1 MSTPRL
7 ATHSFA
13 ASKANAVHGHPQ
25 TDITGLVTALS
36 LLAPLSGAVL
46 ANPEGNTPTG
56 GDNSTRLA
64 TTAFVN
70 AAITAAVIAARPAR
84 ATAEAWTVANAV
96 LPSGVIGVESDTLR
110 FKIGDGVTVW
120 VALVYSGE
128 FFDGVFSEGVAPATP
143 ASGKV
148 ILYAKTDGL
157 LYSKDDAGVETL
169 VSGAAAG
176 FDGTFTEAAAPA
188 TPAAGKVV
196 IYAKTDGLVYSK
208 DDAGVET
215 LVSGGTGFD
224 GNFTEAAEPATPAS
238 GKVVIYAKADG
249 LLYSKDDA
257 GVETLVSGGS
267 PSVAPIPQNSKS
279 AAYTLV
285 IGDAGKH
292 ILHPA
297 ADTSARTFTIPSNA
311 SVAFPI
317 GTTITFVNEW
327 GAGVVTLAITSDTLQ
342 WAGSGTTGS
351 RTLAA
356 GTMATIL
363 KITSTKWI
371 ITGTGGIT

>member
-13 ASKANAVHGHPQ
+13 ASKANASHGHAQ
-25 TDITGLVTALS
+25 YDITGLVTALS
-36 LLAPLSGAVL
+36 LLAPLSGAIL
-46 ANPEGNTPTG
+46 SNPEANTPTG

-70 AAITAAVIAARPAR
+70 AAITAAVVAARPAR
-84 ATAEAWTVANAV
+84 ATAEAWTVANAI

-110 FKIGDGVTVW
+110 FKIGDGVSTW
-120 VALVYSGE
+120 VALGYAGE
-128 FFDGVFSEGVAPATP
+128 FFDGVFSEGAAPATP

-148 ILYAKTDGL
+148 ILYAKSDGL
-157 LYSKDDAGVETL
+157 LYSKDDAGVETQ
-169 VSGAAAG
+169 
-176 FDGTFTEAAAPA
+176 
-188 TPAAGKVV
+188 
-196 IYAKTDGLVYSK
+196 
-208 DDAGVET
+208 
-215 LVSGGTGFD
+215 VSGGTGFD
-224 GNFTEAAEPATPAS
+224 GAFTEAAEPATPAA

-257 GVETLVSGGS
+257 GLETLVSGGS
-267 PSVAPIPQNSKS
+267 PSVAPIPQNSRS

-292 ILHPA
+292 IFHPA
-297 ADTSARTFTIPSNA
+297 ADTSARTFTIPANA

-327 GAGVVTLAITSDTLQ
+327 GAGVVTIAITTDVMQ

-356 GTMATIL
+356 GSMATIL
-363 KITSTKWI
+363 KITATKWI
-371 ITGTGGIT
+371 ITGTGGLT